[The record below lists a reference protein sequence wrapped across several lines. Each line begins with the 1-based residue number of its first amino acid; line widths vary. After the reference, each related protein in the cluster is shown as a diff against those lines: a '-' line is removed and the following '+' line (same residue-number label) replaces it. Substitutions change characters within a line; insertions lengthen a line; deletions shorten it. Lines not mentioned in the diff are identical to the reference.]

1 MKQEKKR
8 NNSKKSSKQNAREAD
23 TQTIIQETD
32 NSLSK
37 SRSSQ
42 GTKQPSQE
50 ESISASGKIKK
61 KFVMSPAMSVEL
73 KESIKNDNIITDN
86 SKIEEDKQND
96 NAQVMDAKRTRFLLH
111 GSSNE
116 DIIKKSFKD
125 N

>member
-1 MKQEKKR
+1 MKQEKKK

-37 SRSSQ
+37 SRSSH
-42 GTKQPSQE
+42 GTKQQSPEASK
-50 ESISASGKIKK
+50 SASGKIKK

-86 SKIEEDKQND
+86 SKIDEENQND
-96 NAQVMDAKRTRFLLH
+96 NAQVMDAKRTRFLLN
-111 GSSNE
+111 GVSNE
-116 DIIKKSFKD
+116 EIIKKSFKD